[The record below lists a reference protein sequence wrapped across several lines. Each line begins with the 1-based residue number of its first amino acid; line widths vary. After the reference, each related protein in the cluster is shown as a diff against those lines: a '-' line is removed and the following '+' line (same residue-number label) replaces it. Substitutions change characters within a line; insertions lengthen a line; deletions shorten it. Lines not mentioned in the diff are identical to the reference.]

1 MNKQRRAEQL
11 NRKEDY
17 IIGIEA
23 ATPAG
28 GIALATVSGRLEA
41 HLWRDSR
48 QPVSRRML
56 TNLEQLFHEDTIEPG
71 QIKAIAVSHGPGS
84 FTGVRIGLALAK
96 TLAHT
101 WRTPLYTWSTLAM
114 TAARWARPGEWV
126 SVLLDARRNELYSGL
141 YRLDERGWPR
151 AVREDRVEPVEDA
164 LAELAVCEAPR
175 IILSGDGAARHREA
189 IAGRLGERA
198 IWTSAALNG
207 PGADAL
213 ALAGARALSEGL
225 PGVDPLGV
233 EPVYLRQSDAE
244 RNRIQKAQDWCT
256 V

>member
-11 NRKEDY
+11 NRKDDY
-17 IIGIEA
+17 VVGIEA

-28 GIALATVSGRLEA
+28 GIALATASGRLAA

-56 TNLEQLFHEDTIEPG
+56 ADLERLFREDNIEPD

-101 WRTPLYTWSTLAM
+101 WGVPLYTWSTLAM
-114 TAARWARPGEWV
+114 TAARWVRPGEWV

-141 YRLDERGWPR
+141 YRMDEQGWPR
-151 AVREDRVEPVEDA
+151 PVREDRVEPVEDA
-164 LAELAVCEAPR
+164 LAELTACETPR
-175 IILSGDGAARHREA
+175 IVLTGDGAAKHREA
-189 IAGRLGERA
+189 LDGKLGGRAL
-198 IWTSAALNG
+198 WTPPAFNG

-213 ALAGARALSEGL
+213 ALAGARALRESL
-225 PGVDPLGV
+225 PGVDPLAV